1 MFGFSAFRPCLI
13 AALGLALTAC
23 GIPDAGRP
31 DSNGRGSAGARPST
45 QTPAISSAPET
56 RACHAQLGTIGA
68 RFTPLPDRYLGAGCS
83 QIGTVQ
89 LQAMAGD
96 AGQLAAT
103 NLGPVSCPV
112 AETFANWARFA
123 VDRAARQHL
132 GSPLASIE
140 TFGSYSC
147 RNVAGSGRRSAH
159 ATSEAIDVSAFVL
172 ADGRRIVLLQ
182 DWDNGGAAERQF
194 LRAVKASAC
203 RRFDTVLGPEYNAA
217 HRDHF
222 HFEGVRSGQGFC
234 R

>member
-1 MFGFSAFRPCLI
+1 MAT
-13 AALGLALTAC
+13 GLSLTAC
-23 GIPDAGRP
+23 GIPDSGQ
-31 DSNGRGSAGARPST
+31 RGGADKRPST
-45 QTPAISSAPET
+45 QAPAISAAPET
-56 RACHAQLGTIGA
+56 RACHARLGTMGA
-68 RFTPLPDRYLGAGCS
+68 HFTPLPDRYLAEGCS

-103 NLGPVSCPV
+103 NLGPVACPV
-112 AETFANWARFA
+112 AEGFANWARFA

-147 RNVAGSGRRSAH
+147 RNVAGSNRRSAH

-172 ADGRRIVLLQ
+172 ADGQRVTLV
-182 DWDNGGAAERQF
+182 DGWNGSSAEREF
-194 LRAVKASAC
+194 LRAVMASAC
-203 RRFDTVLGPEYNAA
+203 RRFATVLGPSYNAA

-222 HFEGVRSGQGFC
+222 HIEGIKNGRGFC